1 MLSGNKENLFTDRT
15 NNDMISLAYWENV
28 IRKKKRHLHVIA
40 SGVICTSTNC
50 SMRTSVSFLDCVDC
64 DNDYVIDAVF
74 AEANRKS
81 AEINMLYDIEHGE
94 LTPQSA
100 AESYKKIEAAQPK

>member
-1 MLSGNKENLFTDRT
+1 M
-15 NNDMISLAYWENV
+15 W
-28 IRKKKRHLHVIA
+28 
-40 SGVICTSTNC
+40 C
-50 SMRTSVSFLDCVDC
+50 LDCVDC
-64 DNDYVIDAVF
+64 DNDYVTDAVF

-100 AESYKKIEAAQPK
+100 AESYKKIEAAQRIMSDLDVEYDPVIFPPEVKGILVPFVEL